1 MTCRKC
7 TKNLLPRDRFI
18 WSPLL
23 CESKEDPKVFLL
35 CPNRND
41 SQSFKSSSC
50 KILCLLCVCYRCNLI
65 RLFFIPRNKWKTLFL
80 ISLSLLWVFCW
91 DILLFSSKQVF
102 WKKSVFYVI
111 STITLQSYYQG
122 SKKRY
127 RKLHLINLR
136 NLLT

>member
-91 DILLFSSKQVF
+91 DMLFSSKQVF

-127 RKLHLINLR
+127 RILHLINLR

>member
-35 CPNRND
+35 CPNGND

-91 DILLFSSKQVF
+91 DMLFSSKQVF

-127 RKLHLINLR
+127 RILHLINLR

>member
-23 CESKEDPKVFLL
+23 CESKENPKVFLL

-91 DILLFSSKQVF
+91 DMLSSSKQVF

-122 SKKRY
+122 SKKHY
-127 RKLHLINLR
+127 RILHLINLR